1 MDVFCCYRWKK
12 NEVQEEMLKNVGRI
26 RNKLVHPER
35 MSESFTF
42 GANPCYISIFPLTET
57 SHIKTTNYQKK
68 NRVLTN
74 YVVQELF

>member
-1 MDVFCCYRWKK
+1 MYFVVIEGKK

-42 GANPCYISIFPLTET
+42 GADPCYISIFPPTET

-68 NRVLTN
+68 IG
-74 YVVQELF
+74 F

>member
-1 MDVFCCYRWKK
+1 MDVFCCYRRKK

-42 GANPCYISIFPLTET
+42 GGNPCYISIFPLTET

-68 NRVLTN
+68 IG
-74 YVVQELF
+74 F